1 MEPFSTY
8 PQGRT
13 GFEAL
18 STDLQRHRT
27 KPTRR
32 THCLG
37 VDAYA
42 VLTTDDELLDRL
54 LTTLAAVG
62 LEPRVLSDPG
72 AVRAVWREATAVVIG
87 GDKAERLAALGL
99 PRRADVFVAGEDR
112 DSDELCRWSVPLGAA
127 VAALPSADSWFAA
140 ALADATGRR
149 TGAGRLLAVV
159 GAVGGVGSST
169 CAAALAVTA
178 AADGLRTVL
187 IDGDLRGGGLDL
199 LLGAEQLDGWRWPQL
214 AHATGHVGDLSGQ
227 LPYVDGI
234 DLLTG
239 VRGGQPPAP
248 IEIGAEQLAT
258 VLRSTTRSHDL
269 TIVDLPRWLS
279 PDVLEA
285 ARRAEL
291 TLLVVR
297 SDLRGLAA
305 AREVAAWLPSAGT
318 QVLLRGR
325 RVAGMS
331 PDLVEESLGL
341 PVVACLADE
350 GSARLS
356 AERGE
361 PPGRLRRSRL
371 GRACR
376 QILGQLPVRQ
386 LPVRQGRS

>member
-1 MEPFSTY
+1 M
-8 PQGRT
+8 
-13 GFEAL
+13 
-18 STDLQRHRT
+18 
-27 KPTRR
+27 
-32 THCLG
+32 
-37 VDAYA
+37 DAYAA

-87 GDKAERLAALGL
+87 GDRAERLAGLGL
-99 PRRADVFVAGEDR
+99 PRRADVFVAGQDR

-127 VAALPSADSWFAA
+127 VAPLPSADSWFTA

-149 TGAGRLLAVV
+149 TGAGQLLAVV

-178 AADGLRTVL
+178 AADGLRTMLV
-187 IDGDLRGGGLDL
+187 DGDLRGGGLDL
-199 LLGAEQLDGWRWPQL
+199 LLGAEHLDGWRWPQL

-227 LPYVDGI
+227 LPYVDGV

-239 VRGGQPPAP
+239 VRGGLVQGGLVQGGHPATP

-279 PDVLEA
+279 PEVLET

-297 SDLRGLAA
+297 ADLRGLAA

-341 PVVACLADE
+341 PVVAGLVDE
-350 GSARLS
+350 SSARLA

-361 PPGRLRRSRL
+361 PPGRVRRSHL

-376 QILGQLPVRQ
+376 QILGQLPARRG
-386 LPVRQGRS
+386 LS

>member
-1 MEPFSTY
+1 M
-8 PQGRT
+8 
-13 GFEAL
+13 
-18 STDLQRHRT
+18 
-27 KPTRR
+27 
-32 THCLG
+32 
-37 VDAYA
+37 DAYAA

-72 AVRAVWREATAVVIG
+72 AVRTVWREATAVVIG

-127 VAALPSADSWFAA
+127 VAALPSADSWFTA

-149 TGAGRLLAVV
+149 TGAGQLLTVV

-178 AADGLRTVL
+178 AAEGVRTVL
-187 IDGDLRGGGLDL
+187 VDGDLRGGGLDL
-199 LLGAEQLDGWRWPQL
+199 LLGAEHLAGWRWPQL
-214 AHATGHVGDLSGQ
+214 ARATGHVGDLSGQ
-227 LPYVDGI
+227 LPAVDGI

-239 VRGGQPPAP
+239 VRGGHSATPV
-248 IEIGAEQLAT
+248 ELGAEQLAT

-279 PDVLEA
+279 PEVLEVT
-285 ARRAEL
+285 RRSEL

-297 SDLRGLAA
+297 ADLRGLAA
-305 AREVAAWLPSAGT
+305 AREVASWLPSTDT
-318 QVLLRGR
+318 QILLRGR
-325 RVAGMS
+325 RAAGMS

-341 PVVACLADE
+341 PVLASLVDE
-350 GSARLS
+350 GSARQS
-356 AERGE
+356 TERGE
-361 PPGRLRRSRL
+361 PPGRLRRSHL

-376 QILGQLPVRQ
+376 EILGQLPASRVR
-386 LPVRQGRS
+386 S